1 MKLGKRLFAP
11 LLVIGLLAAMVPAAV
26 AGGSTEGAA
35 NLPLRLTRLT
45 VLDHDAMIAP
55 DGATAS
61 GVVTVYGLTAGSDQ
75 HGQEADLSHLCCE
88 KIPDLS
94 GEILLGLPDDCDDEA
109 LLGRSRQRAHGCGAQ
124 RNERHPCREKHDLS
138 RRVHFGRESYVK
150 RMALGTYDIVVALGP
165 KFLEDQLTGSGG
177 MTMATI
183 RIRFDK

>member
-1 MKLGKRLFAP
+1 MKLGKCAIAP

-45 VLDHDAMIAP
+45 VLDHDATIAP
-55 DGATAS
+55 DGVTAS
-61 GVVTVYGLTAGSDQ
+61 GVVTVYGLTAGVINTAKKLTYPTYVAKKSQTYQVKFCLDFLTTATTKLYWVAL
-75 HGQEADLSHLCCE
+75 GSGPMVVALNDT
-88 KIPDLS
+88 KGIPVVKNTTYRA
-94 GEILLGLPDDCDDEA
+94 EFILE
-109 LLGRSRQRAHGCGAQ
+109 
-124 RNERHPCREKHDLS
+124 
-138 RRVHFGRESYVK
+138 ESYVK
-150 RMALGTYDIVVALGP
+150 RMALGTYDIVVVLGP